1 MREQGKKAE
10 GSNRREHKVK
20 AELKELKQDVVRVGN
35 ELHRQKQQRK
45 SIKKEKRIMKEL
57 VAKINGKENTSKN
70 LRIVKEQWLDKKH
83 NIMFQRDQKVFF
95 RTLEAVEK
103 HESEMPKMQ
112 RFVEF

>member
-1 MREQGKKAE
+1 MREEGKKAE
-10 GSNRREHKVK
+10 GGNRREHKVK
-20 AELKELKQDVVRVGN
+20 AELRQDVVRVGN

-83 NIMFQRDQKVFF
+83 NMFQRDQKVFF

-103 HESEMPKMQ
+103 HEGEMPKMQ